1 MNSSGIQIE
10 HPRLRRWNTYG
21 EILGLREFLQHRMP
35 RSAIV
40 ISSEVH
46 LRRVALTVAKVFRG
60 VLPDVRYC
68 PVPASFTSL
77 SKDGWWTRLEDRRY
91 VLNETIKL
99 AAYRVVLSLPEW
111 MIRLIMQLKD

>member
-1 MNSSGIQIE
+1 
-10 HPRLRRWNTYG
+10 
-21 EILGLREFLQHRMP
+21 
-35 RSAIV
+35 
-40 ISSEVH
+40 
-46 LRRVALTVAKVFRG
+46 VFRG